1 MNGIPDSNCVF
12 VGDKNQPVI
21 SSIMAAPYIANVHI
35 IFFYSHISNF
45 FFLAGIENYSFK
57 FEQAYTQTNLY
68 KLTLFLSNS

>member
-35 IFFYSHISNF
+35 LLFYSHIS
-45 FFLAGIENYSFK
+45 
-57 FEQAYTQTNLY
+57 
-68 KLTLFLSNS
+68 